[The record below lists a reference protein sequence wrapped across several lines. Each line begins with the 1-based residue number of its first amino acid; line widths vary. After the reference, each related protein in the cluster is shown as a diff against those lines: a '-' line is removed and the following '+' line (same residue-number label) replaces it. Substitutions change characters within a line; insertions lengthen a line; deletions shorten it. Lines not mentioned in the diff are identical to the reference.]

1 MQDILDS
8 KRFMEYDLALSGK
21 VDKSVTVYQDAL
33 YSVKDIFDTGFLT
46 FCPESCDENMI
57 ERLDRVLLAIM
68 NLVVGNSTPSY
79 ECSSKLRVRLANT
92 KLGDKIFQM
101 CEYLLPLPRSQ
112 WGDLSTNP
120 DTASGLFD
128 VNYDVQRVANFYGK
142 MKEQNFGLVKD
153 DFNVAPEEEIHI
165 LIDYLTDKLAS
176 AKEEASTCLK
186 QIQGTELA
194 EDVYDTYVRTGT
206 PLEMVYEDLLG
217 IVKIVAML
225 AETDAE

>member
-128 VNYDVQRVANFYGK
+128 VKYDIQRVANFYGK
-142 MKEQNFGLVKD
+142 MKEQ
-153 DFNVAPEEEIHI
+153 
-165 LIDYLTDKLAS
+165 DYLTDGLAS

-217 IVKIVAML
+217 VVKIVAML
-225 AETDAE
+225 AETDVE